1 MAKPICFVVMP
12 FSTKETQLGPDA
24 PGPKKVDFDALWEK
38 AFRPAIEA
46 AGYTPVRADQ
56 DAGALIIVE
65 MIQRLAMSDL
75 VVADISIGNANVYYE
90 IGVRHAAQ
98 RYGCVLVSANWAH
111 VLFDIDQMPRVVY
124 TMDEGSITDATAT
137 AIRTEVEGG
146 IEALREGESPV
157 YAAVPG
163 FPESASDDVRIT
175 RFKHDMESL
184 NELLGRMRGIR
195 RIVDKGE
202 QQRAALQLRDELAQ
216 QEVLQDGVA
225 IETMELLRDCVG
237 WEEMKA
243 WIEAMPDVLRTRP
256 SIQEQLL
263 LAVSKSG
270 DPQRAIGAL
279 EQLVETAGDS
289 SERQGLLGGRY
300 KKLWDAESDETNRAV
315 YLDRAIEHYERGMML
330 DLNDYY
336 PSCNLPRLY
345 RARRE
350 VGDADRARLA
360 GGIALRAA
368 ERARALDPDDDWLR
382 PTLLG
387 AAFDAQ
393 DVLGAENLAREVKR
407 DRAGTWKLATTI
419 ADLRVSALQ
428 AEDPDVIASLAK
440 TYNGLNELLPP
451 AERSEPLAGAVA
463 ATKRKTSAESKNGK
477 KGGKKK
483 TGKKKGKRRG
493 KP

>member
-1 MAKPICFVVMP
+1 MARPICFVVMP

-24 PGPKKVDFDALWEK
+24 PGPKKVDFDALWER

-124 TMDEGSITDATAT
+124 TMDEGAITDATAT
-137 AIRTEVEGG
+137 AIRAQVERG
-146 IEALREGESPV
+146 IDALREGESPV

-163 FPESASDDVRIT
+163 FPESAKDDVRVT
-175 RFKHDMESL
+175 QFKEDMESL
-184 NELLGRMRGIR
+184 NELLGRIRSIR
-195 RIVDKGE
+195 RLVDTGDQK
-202 QQRAALQLRDELAQ
+202 RAALELRDELGQ
-216 QEVLQDGVA
+216 QEVLQDGVS
-225 IETMELLRDCVG
+225 IEAMELLRDCVG
-237 WEEMKA
+237 WEAMKA
-243 WIEAMPDVLRTRP
+243 WIEAMPDLLRTRP

-270 DPQRAIGAL
+270 DPKRAIGAL
-279 EQLVETAGDS
+279 EQLIESAGDS

-300 KKLWDAESDETNRAV
+300 KKLWDTEIDEANRAV

-360 GGIALRAA
+360 GSIALKAA
-368 ERARALDPDDDWLR
+368 ERARALDPEDEWLR

-393 DVLGAENLAREVKR
+393 DVLGAESLGREVKR
-407 DRAGTWKLATTI
+407 DRPGTWKLATTI
-419 ADLRVSALQ
+419 VDLRVSASQ
-428 AEDPDVIASLAK
+428 AEDPDVATSLAK
-440 TYNGLNELLPP
+440 TYNDLNRLLPD
-451 AERSEPLAGAVA
+451 AQQSKPLNTSVA
-463 ATKRKTSAESKNGK
+463 ATNGK
-477 KGGKKK
+477 KATESKKGKRK
-483 TGKKKGKRRG
+483 GKKKGKQGRKSG
-493 KP
+493 KK

>member
-24 PGPKKVDFDALWEK
+24 PGPTKVDFDALWEK

-46 AGYTPVRADQ
+46 VGYTPVRADQ

-98 RYGCVLVSANWAH
+98 QYGCVLVSADWAH

-124 TMDEGSITDATAT
+124 TMDEGAITDATAAT
-137 AIRTEVEGG
+137 IRAQVEGG
-146 IEALREGESPV
+146 IDALKDGESPV

-163 FPESASDDVRIT
+163 FPQSANDDVRVT
-175 RFKHDMESL
+175 QFKEEIESL
-184 NELLGRMRGIR
+184 NELSGRMRGIR
-195 RIVDKGE
+195 RMVDVGDQK
-202 QQRAALQLRDELAQ
+202 RAALELRDELAQ
-216 QEVLQDGVA
+216 QEVLQHGVT

-237 WEEMKA
+237 WEEMEA
-243 WIEAMPDVLRTRP
+243 WIKDMPDLLRTRP
-256 SIQEQLL
+256 SIQEQLM

-270 DPQRAIGAL
+270 DPKRAIGAL
-279 EQLVETAGDS
+279 EQLIESAGDS

-300 KKLWDAESDETNRAV
+300 KKLWDAETNESNRAV

-345 RARRE
+345 RSREE

-360 GGIALRAA
+360 GSIALKATQRAL
-368 ERARALDPDDDWLR
+368 ALDPENEWLR

-393 DVLGAENLAREVKR
+393 DVLGAESLGREVKR
-407 DRAGTWKLATTI
+407 DRPGTWKLATTI
-419 ADLRVSALQ
+419 ADLRLSASQ
-428 AEDPDVIASLAK
+428 AEDPDVVTSLAK
-440 TYNGLNELLPP
+440 TYNDLNEMLPE
-451 AERSEPLAGAVA
+451 AQQSEPLNGSVA
-463 ATKRKTSAESKNGK
+463 ATNGK
-477 KGGKKK
+477 KAKESKKVK
-483 TGKKKGKRRG
+483 KVKKKGEQGRKSG
-493 KP
+493 KK